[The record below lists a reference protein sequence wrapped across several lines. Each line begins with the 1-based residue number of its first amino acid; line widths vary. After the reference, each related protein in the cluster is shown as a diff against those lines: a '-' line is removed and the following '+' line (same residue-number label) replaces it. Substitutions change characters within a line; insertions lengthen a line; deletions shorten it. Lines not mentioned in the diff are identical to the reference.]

1 MEEKRRLT
9 MHRSEPTEIKER
21 LEEAIEHIH
30 PEHEHSEHPH
40 HEQADSRNKLMALTT
55 AIIAV
60 FTAIVASFAGNYASD
75 AYLQKNNAI
84 LYQDKATDQWAYYQA
99 KGIKLSLAQNFY
111 NETHNQQLKQDVDRY
126 TNEQEAIR
134 KDAEHFEFLAQQAN
148 DQSARTLAKNE
159 KMDFATLLCQV
170 AIALSAMSALLKQ
183 KMLWIGSLS
192 LAAIALGIFMVGLF

>member
-1 MEEKRRLT
+1 MQRG
-9 MHRSEPTEIKER
+9 EPTEIKER
-21 LEEAIEHIH
+21 LEEVIEHIH
-30 PEHEHSEHPH
+30 TEHAHSEHAH
-40 HEQADSRNKLMALTT
+40 SEHADSRNKLLALTT

-60 FTAIVASFAGNYASD
+60 FTAIVSSFAGNYASD

-111 NETHNQQLKQDVDRY
+111 TETHNQQLKQDATRY
-126 TNEQEAIR
+126 GNEQEAIR

-159 KMDFATLLCQV
+159 RMDLATLLCQV

-183 KMLWIGSLS
+183 KMLWIGSLL
-192 LAAIALGIFMVGLF
+192 LAAVAFGIFIIGLF